1 MALRRRNERAG
12 KRIIVD
18 LALDAQPR
26 MNSERQLGGDLSR
39 QVDYGIKILFIV
51 EGIDDPSNR
60 RTKDSSPVP
69 LLNRPVA
76 LTCR

>member
-26 MNSERQLGGDLSR
+26 MNSERQLGGDLSQ
-39 QVDYGIKILFIV
+39 QVDYGLKLLFIAG
-51 EGIDDPSNR
+51 GIDHSLELEGPRPHRLSR
-60 RTKDSSPVP
+60 CSTG
-69 LLNRPVA
+69 LLR
-76 LTCR
+76 